1 LIKANPKIKARQAVD
16 DLAKRGIP
24 IRVGLFYLVKGNMAG
39 RKKRRRRMRDDAVA
53 AMSASGNPAPVK
65 SDALATIRKVKAM
78 AVEVGGMRTLKG
90 IVDALSE

>member
-1 LIKANPKIKARQAVD
+1 
-16 DLAKRGIP
+16 
-24 IRVGLFYLVKGNMAG
+24 
-39 RKKRRRRMRDDAVA
+39 MRDDAVA